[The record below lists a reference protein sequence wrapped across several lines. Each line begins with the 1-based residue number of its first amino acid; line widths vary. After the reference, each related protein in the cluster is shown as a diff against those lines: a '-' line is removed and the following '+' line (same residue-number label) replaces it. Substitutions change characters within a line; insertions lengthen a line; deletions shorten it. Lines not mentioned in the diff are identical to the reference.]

1 MTGTAPERL
10 DRLDG
15 PERPERPDRI
25 DRLDT
30 GAARRWAVVTRAAFA
45 AHRAEIDA
53 LNVFPVPDGDTGTNL
68 YLTFDAA
75 LDAARLE
82 YEGRARD
89 GRPVDDADLV
99 TEADLFAR
107 ALLLTARGNSGVILS
122 QIFRGFADEAAAT
135 DATSIDAG
143 GLAAAMRRADALAWS
158 SVTRPVEGT
167 ILSVSRAAST
177 AASLAAAAD
186 GADGADL
193 HDVVTTA
200 LAAAR
205 EALLRTPD
213 QLPSLARAG
222 VVDAGGAGYVLLLEA
237 LERVI
242 TGDATGAFLSGED
255 PLRRRHGTL
264 GGHPAG
270 HPSIHPASAASG
282 DHGTDDLGPDGPAY
296 EVMYLLADAAPD
308 AVAELT
314 RRLDTLGDSV
324 LVVGRDDLHTVH
336 AHVDDVGAAIEAG
349 IAAGRPHRIRV
360 THFRDRPPARP
371 DTTARAVVTC
381 AAGEGLAGAFRAAGA
396 VVVPSGPRRRASA
409 GQFLEAARASGAG
422 SVILLPNDGDTLLAA
437 NAAAQVAAE
446 EGIDLRVVPART
458 AVQGIAALAVYDP
471 DRSLGDNV
479 LAMSSAAAATR
490 NGAVTVA
497 VRDALTSG
505 GPCRAGDVLGIV
517 DGDIVIV
524 GADLTQV
531 GVEVVERLLAGG
543 GELLTVVAGE
553 DATPALGDDI
563 AQHVRAVRR
572 DVEVTQ
578 LYGGQPLYPLL
589 LGVE

>member
-1 MTGTAPERL
+1 MTGSGPDGAGRL
-10 DRLDG
+10 
-15 PERPERPDRI
+15 

-45 AHRAEIDA
+45 AHRGEIDA

-75 LDAARLE
+75 LDAARVD
-82 YEGRARD
+82 YEARARD
-89 GRPVDDADLV
+89 GRPVDDDDLV
-99 TEADLFAR
+99 TESDLFAR

-122 QIFRGFADEAAAT
+122 QIFRGFADQAAAT
-135 DATSIDAG
+135 EVTSIDAA
-143 GLAAAMRRADALAWS
+143 GLAAAMGRADALAWA

-167 ILSVSRAAST
+167 ILSVSRAAAT
-177 AASLAAAAD
+177 AAATAAAD
-186 GADGADL
+186 RADL
-193 HDVVTTA
+193 QVVVTAA
-200 LAAAR
+200 LEAAR
-205 EALLRTPD
+205 QALRRTPE

-237 LERVI
+237 LERVV
-242 TGDATGAFLSGED
+242 TGDVTGVQLSGDD
-255 PLRRRHGTL
+255 PLRRRHGGL
-264 GGHPAG
+264 GTHGPHAPALHPVAPAG
-270 HPSIHPASAASG
+270 TSARPAAGPPGRDGLDDLG
-282 DHGTDDLGPDGPAY
+282 DLGDLGPDGPAY
-296 EVMYLLADAAPD
+296 EVMYLLADATSE
-308 AVAELT
+308 AVDTL
-314 RRLDTLGDSV
+314 RHRLDALGDSL
-324 LVVGRDDLHTVH
+324 LVVGRGDLHNVH
-336 AHVDDVGAAIEAG
+336 VHVDDVGAAIEAG

-360 THFRDRPPARP
+360 THFRDRPPSRP
-371 DTTARAVVTC
+371 DVDVQAVVTC
-381 AAGEGLAGAFRAAGA
+381 AAGEGLAGAFRTAGA

-409 GQFLEAARASGAG
+409 GLFLEAVRASGAG

-437 NAAAQVAAE
+437 NAAAQVAGE
-446 EGIDLRVVPART
+446 EGVDVRVVPART
-458 AVQGIAALAVYDP
+458 AVQGIAALAVHDP
-471 DRSLGDNV
+471 DRSLSDNV

-524 GADLTQV
+524 GHDLTTV
-531 GVEVVERLLAGG
+531 GVEVVERLLASG

-553 DATPALGDDI
+553 DATPALGDDV
-563 AQHVRAVRR
+563 AGHVRSVRR